1 MADSL
6 ILNGVK
12 HVKNHT
18 GSELLLTRP
27 KRGGDTHKIKEWWL
41 GRGAKQY
48 AACTVF
54 DVTGSAGNA
63 KLVIDSSSGTNLKI
77 IHDGAL
83 NFTFGIF
90 NECKRAALFTEDF
103 QLIEHYVFPTLSG
116 GPVMTVVPANAAP
129 KPAATDT
136 AQVSRRSGLRS
147 ADPQPPYPQKPKKR
161 KQREEYSDSSLEL

>member
-12 HVKNHT
+12 NVKNHT

-54 DVTGSAGNA
+54 DVTTATGNA
-63 KLVIDSSSGTNLKI
+63 KLVIDSSTGTNLKI
-77 IHDGAL
+77 IHDGSL

-90 NECKRAALFTEDF
+90 SEVKRAALFTEDF

-116 GPVMTVVPANAAP
+116 GPVMTVVPAGAAP
-129 KPAATDT
+129 KPSVPAPAN
-136 AQVSRRSGLRS
+136 VSRREGLRS
-147 ADPQPPYPQKPKKR
+147 ANPQPPYPQKPKKR
-161 KQREEYSDSSLEL
+161 KQREEYSDSSFEL